1 MSTIKEYTPI
11 ETVKFSM
18 VVREGDDSKLN
29 AVRIEEGKFKGLV
42 YIYED
47 VMMGEETKEGG
58 MNLHFTLK
66 PAQWKN
72 TKHLSNEK
80 EFHQI
85 AGDILVSC
93 LEKGLKE
100 DNEFEIIYREHD
112 SESLDD
118 QRGIHKE
125 SITLSED

>member
-1 MSTIKEYTPI
+1 MSEYTPI
-11 ETVKFSM
+11 ETVKHSS
-18 VVREGDDSKLN
+18 VIREGDESELN
-29 AVRIEEGKFKGLV
+29 AIRIDEGKFKGLV

-47 VMMGEETKEGG
+47 VMMGEETKKGG

-72 TKHLSNEK
+72 NNHLKHEK

-100 DNEFEIIYREHD
+100 DNEFEIIYRDND
-112 SESLDD
+112 SRSFDD
-118 QRGIHKE
+118 QRGVHKE

>member
-1 MSTIKEYTPI
+1 MSEYTPI
-11 ETVKFSM
+11 ETVKYSS

-29 AVRIEEGKFKGLV
+29 AIRIEEGKFKGLV

-47 VMMGEETKEGG
+47 VMMGAETKEGA

-72 TKHLSNEK
+72 NNHLTNEQ
-80 EFHQI
+80 EFQQI

-100 DNEFEIIYREHD
+100 DNEFEIIYRDND
-112 SESLDD
+112 SRSLDD

>member
-1 MSTIKEYTPI
+1 MSEYTPI
-11 ETVKFSM
+11 ETVKHSS

-29 AVRIEEGKFKGLV
+29 AIRIEEGKFKGLI
-42 YIYED
+42 YFYED
-47 VMMGEETKEGG
+47 VMMGEETKEGA

-66 PAQWKN
+66 PAQWDN
-72 TKHLSNEK
+72 NNHLTNEQ

-100 DNEFEIIYREHD
+100 DNEFEIIYRDND
-112 SESLDD
+112 SRSLDD

>member
-1 MSTIKEYTPI
+1 MSEYTPI
-11 ETVKFSM
+11 ETVKHSS

-29 AVRIEEGKFKGLV
+29 AIRIDEGKFKGLV

-47 VMMGEETKEGG
+47 VMMGEETTKGG

-72 TKHLSNEK
+72 NNHLTNEQ

-100 DNEFEIIYREHD
+100 DNEFEIIYRD
-112 SESLDD
+112 NDTESLTD
-118 QRGIHKE
+118 QRRLHKE
-125 SITLSED
+125 SLTISED

>member
-1 MSTIKEYTPI
+1 MSEYTPI

-29 AVRIEEGKFKGLV
+29 AVRIEEGKFKGLI

-125 SITLSED
+125 SVTLSED

>member
-1 MSTIKEYTPI
+1 MSEYTPI
-11 ETVKFSM
+11 ETVKHSS
-18 VVREGDDSKLN
+18 VIREDDDSELN
-29 AVRIEEGKFKGLV
+29 AIRIEEGKFKGLV

-47 VMMGEETKEGG
+47 VMMGEETKEGS

-72 TKHLSNEK
+72 NNHLKHEQ

-100 DNEFEIIYREHD
+100 DNEFEIIYRDND
-112 SESLDD
+112 SRSLDD
-118 QRGIHKE
+118 QRGVHKE

>member
-1 MSTIKEYTPI
+1 MSEYIPI
-11 ETVKFSM
+11 ETVKHTS
-18 VVREGDDSKLN
+18 VIREGDDSELN
-29 AVRIEEGKFKGLV
+29 AVRIDEGKFKGLI

-47 VMMGEETKEGG
+47 VMMGKETKEGG

-66 PAQWKN
+66 PAKWEN
-72 TKHLSNEK
+72 TNHLDNEK

-100 DNEFEIIYREHD
+100 DNEFEIIYRD
-112 SESLDD
+112 NDTESLAD
-118 QRGIHKE
+118 QRRLHKE

>member
-1 MSTIKEYTPI
+1 MSEYTPV
-11 ETVKFSM
+11 ETVKHAV

-29 AVRIEEGKFKGLV
+29 AIRIDEGKFKGLI

-47 VMMGEETKEGG
+47 VMMGEETKSGG

-72 TKHLSNEK
+72 NNHLKHEQ

-85 AGDILVSC
+85 AGDILVSG
-93 LEKGLKE
+93 LEKGLTE
-100 DNEFEIIYREHD
+100 EENFEIIYRDND
-112 SESLDD
+112 SKSLDE
-118 QRGIHKE
+118 QRGVHKE

>member
-1 MSTIKEYTPI
+1 MSEYTPI
-11 ETVKFSM
+11 ETVKHTS

-29 AVRIEEGKFKGLV
+29 TIRIDEGKFKGLV

-47 VMMGEETKEGG
+47 VMMGKETKEGG

-72 TKHLSNEK
+72 NNHITNEQ
-80 EFHQI
+80 EFQQI

-100 DNEFEIIYREHD
+100 DNEFEIIYRDND
-112 SESLDD
+112 SRSLDD
-118 QRGIHKE
+118 QRRIHKE

>member
-1 MSTIKEYTPI
+1 MSEYTQI
-11 ETVKFSM
+11 DTVKHSS
-18 VVREGDDSKLN
+18 VVREGDESKLN
-29 AVRIEEGKFKGLV
+29 AIRIEEGKFKGLV

-47 VMMGEETKEGG
+47 VMMGEETKKGV

-72 TKHLSNEK
+72 NNHLTNEQ

-100 DNEFEIIYREHD
+100 DNEFEIIYRDND
-112 SESLDD
+112 SRSLDD
-118 QRGIHKE
+118 QRRVHKE

>member
-1 MSTIKEYTPI
+1 MSEYTAI
-11 ETVKFSM
+11 ETVKHSS
-18 VVREGDDSKLN
+18 VVREGDESKLN
-29 AVRIEEGKFKGLV
+29 AIRIEEGKFKGLV

-47 VMMGEETKEGG
+47 VMMGAETKEGA

-72 TKHLSNEK
+72 NNHLTNEQ
-80 EFHQI
+80 EFQQI

-100 DNEFEIIYREHD
+100 DNEFEIIYRDND
-112 SESLDD
+112 SRSLDD

>member
-1 MSTIKEYTPI
+1 MSEYTPI
-11 ETVKFSM
+11 DTVKHSS
-18 VVREGDDSKLN
+18 VVREGDESKLN
-29 AVRIEEGKFKGLV
+29 AIRIEEGKFKGLV

-47 VMMGEETKEGG
+47 VMMGEETKEGA

-72 TKHLSNEK
+72 NNHITNEQ

-100 DNEFEIIYREHD
+100 DNEFEIIYRDND
-112 SESLDD
+112 SESLVD
-118 QRGIHKE
+118 QRGLYEE

>member
-1 MSTIKEYTPI
+1 MSEYEPI
-11 ETVKFSM
+11 ETVKYSS
-18 VVREGDDSKLN
+18 VVREDDDSKLN
-29 AVRIEEGKFKGLV
+29 AIRIEEGKYKGLV

-47 VMMGEETKEGG
+47 VMMGEETKEGA

-72 TKHLSNEK
+72 NNHITDEQ

-100 DNEFEIIYREHD
+100 DNEFEIIYRDND
-112 SESLDD
+112 SRSLDD

-125 SITLSED
+125 SVTLSED

>member
-1 MSTIKEYTPI
+1 MSEYKSI
-11 ETVKFSM
+11 ETVKYSM

-29 AVRIEEGKFKGLV
+29 AVRIDEGKFKGLI

-47 VMMGEETKEGG
+47 VMMGDETDKGG

-72 TKHLSNEK
+72 NNHLKHEQ

-118 QRGIHKE
+118 QRNIHKE

>member
-1 MSTIKEYTPI
+1 MSEYKSI
-11 ETVKFSM
+11 ETVKHTS
-18 VVREGDDSKLN
+18 VIREGDESELN
-29 AVRIEEGKFKGLV
+29 AIRIEEGKFKGLV

-47 VMMGEETKEGG
+47 VMMGEETAKGG

-72 TKHLSNEK
+72 NNHLTNEQ

-100 DNEFEIIYREHD
+100 DNEFEIIYRDND
-112 SESLDD
+112 SRSLDD
-118 QRGIHKE
+118 QRRIHTE

>member
-1 MSTIKEYTPI
+1 MSEYTPI
-11 ETVKFSM
+11 DTVKHSS

-29 AVRIEEGKFKGLV
+29 AIRIEEGKFKGLV

-47 VMMGEETKEGG
+47 VMMGEETTKGG

-72 TKHLSNEK
+72 NNHLTNEQ
-80 EFHQI
+80 EFQQI

-100 DNEFEIIYREHD
+100 DNEFEIIYRDND
-112 SESLDD
+112 SRSLDD
-118 QRGIHKE
+118 QRRVHKE

>member
-1 MSTIKEYTPI
+1 MCIRDRIK
-11 ETVKFSM
+11 TVKHSS

-29 AVRIEEGKFKGLV
+29 AIRIEEGKFKGLV

-47 VMMGEETKEGG
+47 VMMGEETKEGA

-72 TKHLSNEK
+72 NNHITDEQ

-100 DNEFEIIYREHD
+100 DNEFEIIYRDND
-112 SESLDD
+112 SRSLDD
-118 QRGIHKE
+118 QRRIHKE
-125 SITLSED
+125 SITLFED

>member
-1 MSTIKEYTPI
+1 MSEYKPI
-11 ETVKFSM
+11 ETVKYSS
-18 VVREGDDSKLN
+18 VVREDDDSELT
-29 AVRIEEGKFKGLV
+29 AIRIDEGKFKGLV

-47 VMMGEETKEGG
+47 VMMGEETKKGG

-66 PAQWKN
+66 PAKWEN
-72 TKHLSNEK
+72 TNHLDNEK
-80 EFHQI
+80 EFHQV

-100 DNEFEIIYREHD
+100 DNEFKIIYRDND
-112 SESLDD
+112 SRSLDD
-118 QRGIHKE
+118 QRGLRKE

>member
-1 MSTIKEYTPI
+1 MSEYTPI
-11 ETVKFSM
+11 ETVKHSS
-18 VVREGDDSKLN
+18 VVREDDESGLN
-29 AVRIEEGKFKGLV
+29 AIRIDEGKFKGLV

-47 VMMGEETKEGG
+47 VMMGEETEKGG

-72 TKHLSNEK
+72 TNHLKHEQ
-80 EFHQI
+80 EFHQV

-100 DNEFEIIYREHD
+100 DNEFEIIYRDND
-112 SESLDD
+112 SRSLDD
-118 QRGIHKE
+118 QRGVRKE
-125 SITLSED
+125 SLTISED

>member
-1 MSTIKEYTPI
+1 
-11 ETVKFSM
+11 
-18 VVREGDDSKLN
+18 
-29 AVRIEEGKFKGLV
+29 
-42 YIYED
+42 
-47 VMMGEETKEGG
+47 MMGEETKEGG

-118 QRGIHKE
+118 QRGVQPEGVTIP
-125 SITLSED
+125 ED

>member
-1 MSTIKEYTPI
+1 MSEYKPI
-11 ETVKFSM
+11 ETVKHTS
-18 VVREGDDSKLN
+18 VIREGDESELN
-29 AVRIEEGKFKGLV
+29 AIRIDEGKFKGLV

-47 VMMGEETKEGG
+47 VMMGEETTKGG

-72 TKHLSNEK
+72 NNHLTNEQ

-100 DNEFEIIYREHD
+100 DNEFEIIYRDND
-112 SESLDD
+112 SRSLDD
-118 QRGIHKE
+118 QRRIHKE

>member
-1 MSTIKEYTPI
+1 MYEPI
-11 ETVKFSM
+11 ETVKYSM

-29 AVRIEEGKFKGLV
+29 AVRIDEGKFKGLI

-47 VMMGEETKEGG
+47 VMMGEETKKGG

-72 TKHLSNEK
+72 DNHLTNEQ
-80 EFHQI
+80 EFHQT

-125 SITLSED
+125 SITLFED

>member
-1 MSTIKEYTPI
+1 MSEYTPI
-11 ETVKFSM
+11 GTVKHSS
-18 VVREGDDSKLN
+18 VVREGDESKLN
-29 AVRIEEGKFKGLV
+29 AIRIEEGKFKGLV

-47 VMMGEETKEGG
+47 VMMGEETKKGG

-72 TKHLSNEK
+72 NNHITNEQ
-80 EFHQI
+80 EFQQI

-100 DNEFEIIYREHD
+100 DNEFEIIYRDND
-112 SESLDD
+112 SRSLDD
-118 QRGIHKE
+118 QRGIHEE

>member
-1 MSTIKEYTPI
+1 MSEYTPI
-11 ETVKFSM
+11 ETVKYSS
-18 VVREGDDSKLN
+18 VVREGDDSELS
-29 AVRIEEGKFKGLV
+29 AIRIDEGKFKGLI
-42 YIYED
+42 YLYED
-47 VMMGEETKEGG
+47 VMMGKETKEGG

-66 PAQWKN
+66 PAKWEN
-72 TKHLSNEK
+72 TNHLDNEK

-100 DNEFEIIYREHD
+100 DNEFKIIYRDND
-112 SESLDD
+112 SRSLDD

>member
-1 MSTIKEYTPI
+1 MSEYTPI
-11 ETVKFSM
+11 ETVKHSS

-29 AVRIEEGKFKGLV
+29 AIRIDEGKFKGLI

-47 VMMGEETKEGG
+47 VMMGEETKEGN
-58 MNLHFTLK
+58 MNLHFTIK
-66 PAQWKN
+66 HAKWEN
-72 TKHLSNEK
+72 TNHLDNEK

-100 DNEFEIIYREHD
+100 DNEFEIIYRDND
-112 SESLDD
+112 SRSLDD

>member
-1 MSTIKEYTPI
+1 MYEPI
-11 ETVKFSM
+11 ETVKHTS

-29 AVRIEEGKFKGLV
+29 AIRIEEGKFKGLI

-47 VMMGEETKEGG
+47 VMMGEETEKGG
-58 MNLHFTLK
+58 MNLHFTLR

-72 TKHLSNEK
+72 NNHLKHEQ

-100 DNEFEIIYREHD
+100 DNEFEIIYRDND
-112 SESLDD
+112 SESLAD
-118 QRGIHKE
+118 QRRIRKE